1 MHRYWGDNYNQ
12 LLTIKVIILYIVIFS
27 WKTVLNPNVQS
38 CDLLMICFV
47 LQAYWDP
54 DNVFNFCQSVG
65 STDNMCCPFT
75 LARPQGPP
83 PSRP

>member
-12 LLTIKVIILYIVIFS
+12 LLTIKVIILFNNLSNKILCHEQ
-27 WKTVLNPNVQS
+27 KTVL
-38 CDLLMICFV
+38 LFYM

-54 DNVFNFCQSVG
+54 ENVFNFCQSVG

-83 PSRP
+83 ASRP